1 MATANENL
9 LDQTVAHQVGL
20 QRLSNATV
28 RKIIALI
35 NRTEAELVEKMKRYD
50 TDTSFTVRRL
60 EKLLEALRNINEEA
74 YATVRD
80 ELSAELKGLAA
91 YEGVFQSTLLATTI
105 PVQLDIVTPTAAQL
119 YAAVNS
125 RPFQGKLLKEW
136 VADLET
142 AAQVRLR
149 GAIRMG
155 FTEGETIDQMIRRVR
170 GTKALQFKDGIMD
183 ITRRGAEALVRTAV
197 NHTANTARNE
207 VFNQN
212 NNVIKGVQWVA
223 TLDGR
228 TTVLCASR
236 DGTIYPIDSG
246 PRPPAHI
253 NCLPGNSLVTSSFPV
268 TGASKRWYE
277 GKMFV
282 IRTSSGR
289 ELTCTP
295 NHPVLSDRGWVA
307 VQHLHLGDKVVCEGV
322 INTPAS
328 AWFESDENHIP
339 TSIEEI
345 ASSFFHNA
353 GTTVAEIPVSSI
365 DFHGDGADGQI
376 AIVGSNRELRNRID
390 SSLFKK
396 LLELFLV
403 YRNKTMVLLTK
414 LRSSVSFLFR
424 DFAFVPNGLLSSSG
438 QSFSSFGSSLLET
451 TTQSITGGT
460 KNESILFERSDQSW
474 DRESMLA
481 SDITNGKTG
490 PVFLDAI
497 VDIRDFD
504 SVGHVYNLE
513 TELGFYVA
521 GGIITHNCRST
532 TVAVLKSWKEM
543 GISLAEAPEGTRASM
558 DGQVAAST
566 TYDKWLRGRSVEFQ
580 EDILGVTKA
589 KLFRQGGLTL
599 DKFVD
604 RNGAEYTL
612 DELRKRESAAFA
624 AAGL

>member
-253 NCLPGNSLVTSSFPV
+253 NC
-268 TGASKRWYE
+268 
-277 GKMFV
+277 
-282 IRTSSGR
+282 
-289 ELTCTP
+289 
-295 NHPVLSDRGWVA
+295 
-307 VQHLHLGDKVVCEGV
+307 
-322 INTPAS
+322 
-328 AWFESDENHIP
+328 
-339 TSIEEI
+339 
-345 ASSFFHNA
+345 
-353 GTTVAEIPVSSI
+353 
-365 DFHGDGADGQI
+365 
-376 AIVGSNRELRNRID
+376 
-390 SSLFKK
+390 
-396 LLELFLV
+396 
-403 YRNKTMVLLTK
+403 
-414 LRSSVSFLFR
+414 
-424 DFAFVPNGLLSSSG
+424 
-438 QSFSSFGSSLLET
+438 
-451 TTQSITGGT
+451 
-460 KNESILFERSDQSW
+460 
-474 DRESMLA
+474 
-481 SDITNGKTG
+481 
-490 PVFLDAI
+490 
-497 VDIRDFD
+497 
-504 SVGHVYNLE
+504 
-513 TELGFYVA
+513 
-521 GGIITHNCRST
+521 RST

-580 EDILGVTKA
+580 EDILGVAKA